1 MSGKSVLK
9 HFFIGYTSSEKLF
22 LKLLVSGYIVFAF
35 KLSSAS
41 FRKDA
46 VQTRR
51 FVCFKIGLTLLQ
63 CRI

>member
-9 HFFIGYTSSEKLF
+9 HSFIRYLSSEKLF
-22 LKLLVSGYIVFAF
+22 LKLLVSGYIGFGF
-35 KLSSAS
+35 KLSFAS

-46 VQTRR
+46 AQTRR